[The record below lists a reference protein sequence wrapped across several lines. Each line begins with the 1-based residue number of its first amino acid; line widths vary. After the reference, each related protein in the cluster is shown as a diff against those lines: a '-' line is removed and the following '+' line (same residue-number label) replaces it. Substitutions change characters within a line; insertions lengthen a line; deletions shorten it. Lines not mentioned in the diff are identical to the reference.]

1 MPILCF
7 LFNEDNDFLSTLLM
21 HLKFYTYFYKDV
33 GKLNDNSTTNEIISF
48 IIFSFV
54 HKYIF
59 IFMFKLMYYN

>member
-1 MPILCF
+1 
-7 LFNEDNDFLSTLLM
+7 M